1 MSGVQEGDKHYS
13 QSVNTTREVIAKI
26 KVNVMDITATQLA
39 KRESAETLTAD
50 IDIQKFVLNMQ
61 EIMDVSGRKSVRTN
75 TIIQKEEIK

>member
-1 MSGVQEGDKHYS
+1 MGDKHCS

-50 IDIQKFVLNMQ
+50 IDIQKFVLSLQ
-61 EIMDVSGRKSVRTN
+61 ETMDVSGRKSVHTN
-75 TIIQKEEIK
+75 TLIQKEDIK